1 MMKNLFV
8 ALAATAVA
16 VGGMANARAEQ
27 LYGLTN
33 LQQLVTFDSA
43 TRVVTASTSLSGFGI
58 SGPFLVSIDVR
69 PATGEL
75 YGLSNQ
81 NHIYKI
87 NPLTGT
93 STMVTM
99 SPLVLTGNAK
109 AIDFNPTV
117 DRIRVLSSGD
127 NNLRVHPDTG
137 AVAFTDANLAFAAG
151 DANAGDNPAV
161 VNGAYTNSFAGATTT
176 TLYNLEAG
184 NDVLVTQVPP
194 NDGVLN
200 TVGPLGLDVVDSGG
214 FTGFDISGVTGIA
227 YLTGNRLG
235 GATPAAGSLY
245 TVDLATGATTL
256 LGAVTNASGGSVG
269 TFRDIAVAAAV
280 IPEPTTVGMMLVA
293 SVAMLSLRRRV
304 Q

>member
-1 MMKNLFV
+1 MKKFLLS
-8 ALAATAVA
+8 LATTVA
-16 VGGMANARAEQ
+16 VLGGTLQASAEQ
-27 LYGLTN
+27 IYGLTN
-33 LQQLVTFDSA
+33 FQELVTFDSV
-43 TRVVTASTSLSGFGI
+43 TRVVTANTSLTGFGI

-81 NHIYKI
+81 NNIYKI

-93 STMVTM
+93 STLVTA
-99 SPLVLTGNAK
+99 SPLSITGNSK

-117 DRIRVLSSGD
+117 DRIRVITSAD

-137 AVAFTDANLAFAAG
+137 VVAFTDANLAFAAT
-151 DANAGDNPAV
+151 DVNAGDNPVV

-184 NDVLVTQVPP
+184 NDVLTTQTPP
-194 NDGVLN
+194 NNGTLN
-200 TVGPLGLDVVDSGG
+200 TVGGLGLDVVDSAG
-214 FTGFDISGVTGIA
+214 FTGFDISGATGIA

-235 GATPAAGSLY
+235 GTTPAAGSLY
-245 TVDLATGATTL
+245 ALNPATGAATL
-256 LGAVTNASGGSVG
+256 LGAVSNANGGSVG

-280 IPEPTTVGMMLVA
+280 PEPASIGMFLVA
-293 SVAMLSLRRRV
+293 GVAAVSLRRRG
-304 Q
+304 